1 MASFKDFRDLLVISY
16 DSKLVSDEEFLL
28 LYEEFQSKN
37 PDFEYERYPVFDLDN
52 ISAADCYAEFRFE
65 KNDIPLLAEALQLPF
80 QIRCEQRSMCDG
92 VEGLCMLLKRIA
104 YPCRYSD
111 LIPRFGRPVSAL
123 SLITN
128 QVIDKIFHNHSHRIV
143 QWNNNILNPPALQNY
158 ALAISQKGAALNN
171 CFGFIDGTV
180 RPISRPGEHQRLVNN
195 GHKRVHALKFQ
206 SLALPNGLIGH
217 LFGPVGE
224 YQY

>member
-16 DSKLVSDEEFLL
+16 DSKVISGEEFLV

-37 PDFEYERYPVFDLDN
+37 LDFEYEKYPAFDLDN
-52 ISAADCYAEFRFE
+52 ISTADCYAEFRFE
-65 KNDIPLLAEALQLPF
+65 KQDIPLLAEALQLPPR
-80 QIRCEQRSMCDG
+80 IRCEQRSICDG

-111 LIPRFGRPVSAL
+111 LIPRFGRPVSTL

-128 QVIDKIFHNHSHRIV
+128 QVIDYIFANHAHRII

-180 RPISRPGEHQRLVNN
+180 RPISRPGEHQRLVYN

-224 YQY
+224 YQR